1 MGEIKAAMSNEGS
14 NEGCDRFQGC
24 AAMRAVT

>member
-1 MGEIKAAMSNEGS
+1 MGEIKAVVSNEGS

-24 AAMRAVT
+24 ATMRAAT